1 MNQFFESLQAT
12 LSLEQPF
19 LMRVGLSIL
28 TILCAAILRAL
39 VLRIVSRSI
48 ERTRLLF
55 FIRRIISY
63 GLFSLA
69 AMILLGIWF
78 EGLSGLPTYL
88 GLLSAGLAIAFKDP
102 LANLIAWVYLL
113 STRLFVVGDRVQI
126 GKDIGDVI
134 DIQAFRIVLLEIGNW
149 VEADQ
154 TTGRIIY
161 IPNARVFTETVANYH
176 LGFPYIWNEVSLTIT
191 FNSNWKKARSLFL
204 DLLERKSANLMAAA
218 AQSLQEASKQFYI
231 DQKNYRPDVFIRFR
245 EYGIVITLRYLC
257 DPRQRRSTENELD
270 QEILNILAQEDD
282 INIAYPSQTI
292 YAQGIYRGPAGS

>member
-1 MNQFFESLQAT
+1 MNQLLESIQAALSFERS
-12 LSLEQPF
+12 F
-19 LMRVGLSIL
+19 LVRIGLSISI
-28 TILCAAILRAL
+28 ILIAAILRAL
-39 VLRIVSRSI
+39 VLRILSKSI
-48 ERTRLLF
+48 ERPRILF

-63 GLFSLA
+63 TLFFLVV
-69 AMILLGIWF
+69 MIMLGIWF

-113 STRLFVVGDRVQI
+113 STRLFAVGERIQI
-126 GKDIGDVI
+126 GSDIGDVI

-161 IPNARVFTETVANYH
+161 VPNAKVFTETVANYH

-191 FNSNWKKARSLFL
+191 FTSNWQKAKSLFL
-204 DLLERKSANLMAAA
+204 ELLNQQNATHMEAAA
-218 AQSLQEASKQFYI
+218 HSLQEASKQFYI
-231 DQKNYRPDVFIRFR
+231 DQHTYHPDVFIRFR

-257 DPRQRRSTENELD
+257 DPRQRRSTENELT
-270 QEILNILAQEDD
+270 QEVLKILGREND
-282 INIAYPSQTI
+282 IQIAYPTQNI
-292 YAQGIYRGPAGS
+292 YAQGISHGPSTP